1 MSVPSILIVP
11 DVGFKNPVII
21 RIVVVFPAPFGPSR
35 PTICPVGI
43 EKLTSLT
50 ALKVPKM
57 RETLLTSIIYI
68 LLCKTGPLYFV
79 QELPPAVI
87 FWLFIF

>member
-43 EKLTSLT
+43 EKLTSFT
-50 ALKVPKM
+50 ALNVPKM
-57 RETLLTSIIYI
+57 RETLLTSIINPPVKSQLESRLQI
-68 LLCKTGPLYFV
+68 QLP
-79 QELPPAVI
+79 ELSA
-87 FWLFIF
+87 